1 MGLDMYLTRR
11 TYITP
16 DERKTIK
23 LSGIER
29 PIDPARVKYIS
40 EDAGYWR
47 KANQIHRWFVENVQD
62 GNDDCQAYTVSREQ
76 LQELLELVNKVLDA
90 SKLVK
95 GKVKNGETLQTD
107 LQGNS
112 YWQPDYEDGE
122 YIEDLTVAKELLPTQ
137 AGFFFGGTDYDQW
150 YINDLK
156 ETKRILTAALSKKD
170 DTYHSDYQY
179 QSSW

>member
-23 LSGIER
+23 LSGIEK
-29 PIDPARVKYIS
+29 PIDPAKVEYIT
-40 EDAGYWR
+40 EEFGYWR
-47 KANQIHRWFVENVQD
+47 KANQIYRWFVENVQD
-62 GNDDCQAYTVSREQ
+62 GDDNCHPHMVSREQ
-76 LQELLELVNKVLDA
+76 LQELLETVNKVLDA

-107 LQGNS
+107 LHGNS
-112 YWQPDYEDGE
+112 YWQADYEDGE
-122 YIEDLTVAKELLPTQ
+122 YIEDPTVAKELLPTQ

-156 ETKRILTAALSKKD
+156 KTKRILTTALSENHD
-170 DTYHSDYQY
+170 GYSEFEY